1 MADQTK
7 RWIGAHHQRNGV
19 EEMVD
24 RLMAGKGKVTEQ
36 VSTGAK
42 GSCWQVSIKNMRK
55 NLS

>member
-7 RWIGAHHQRNGV
+7 RWIGAHHQRNRV

-24 RLMAGKGKVTEQ
+24 QLVAGKGKVIEQ

-42 GSCWQVSIKNMRK
+42 GTCWQVSIENTRK